1 MTKKDK
7 DGGVYI
13 GIGFHLG
20 VEATEIEKAIYTFL
34 DELGIEQREVKG
46 LCTVDFRKT
55 EQLEKVSSLLKKPL
69 FSFSPDEINSVVDVQ
84 SKSAAMDA
92 FNIKGVAEPCAILGA
107 KRNNSGYKTVKR
119 KSFDRKITLAVVS

>member
-1 MTKKDK
+1 MTKKDN
-7 DGGVYI
+7 DRGVYI

-34 DELGIEQREVKG
+34 DELGLELKEVKG

-55 EQLEKVSSLLKKPL
+55 EQLERVSSLLRKPL
-69 FSFSPDEINSVVDVQ
+69 FSFSPDEINSVGDVQ

-92 FNIKGVAEPCAILGA
+92 FNIKGVAEPCAILCA
-107 KRNNSGYKTVKR
+107 KRNNGGYKTVKR
-119 KSFDRKITLAVVS
+119 KSVDRKLTLSGVF

>member
-1 MTKKDK
+1 MTKKDN
-7 DGGVYI
+7 DRGVYI

-20 VEATEIEKAIYTFL
+20 VEAAEIEKAIYRFL
-34 DELGIEQREVKG
+34 EELGIELREVKG

-92 FNIKGVAEPCAILGA
+92 FNIKGVAEPCAILCA
-107 KRNNSGYKTVKR
+107 KRNNGGYK
-119 KSFDRKITLAVVS
+119 